1 MQISIDTAN
10 SMSIAR
16 YLGGTGLALW
26 VFVMA
31 LMPDPGFMAP
41 WLWMALFWA
50 LQIGVGLTILQTILY
65 LMSRV
70 DSKGRMPL
78 WSLVA
83 MSGLCGSVVLAPI
96 YWLIGEG
103 LMQQFMGFAET
114 IDTDELRSVERTL
127 GWAALVEEWL
137 EISGPVIAGWA
148 LISWPRLQGLLP
160 PLVQKTNWSV
170 DEPLVALSQ
179 EPKVIEVSVRS
190 WREALPRELG
200 DDVIAVKSELQY
212 LRVWTNRGAALVLGS
227 LQEVEDEEGSAGM
240 RVHRSWWVHARHVRT
255 VRRRGEAAICELS
268 DGREVP
274 ISRRRKADAM
284 ARFGDRARYQ
294 EMPTASKSLPAH
306 DGQNNLRNPN

>member
-50 LQIGVGLTILQTILY
+50 LQIVVGLTILQTILY

-70 DSKGRMPL
+70 DSNGRMPL

-160 PLVQKTNWSV
+160 PLVQKTNRSV

-179 EPKVIEVSVRS
+179 ELKVIEVSVRS
-190 WREALPRELG
+190 WREALPKELG
-200 DDVIAVKSELQY
+200 DDVMAVKSELQY
-212 LRVWTNRGAALVLGS
+212 LRVWTTRGAALVLGS

-255 VRRRGEAAICELS
+255 VGRRGEAAICELS

-274 ISRRRKADAM
+274 ISRRRKADAI

-294 EMPTASKSLPAH
+294 EMPTASQSLPAR
-306 DGQNNLRNPN
+306 DGQNNRRNPT

>member
-137 EISGPVIAGWA
+137 DISGPVIAGWA

-190 WREALPRELG
+190 WREALPKELG
-200 DDVIAVKSELQY
+200 DDVMAVKSELQY

-240 RVHRSWWVHARHVRT
+240 RIHRSWWVHARHVRT

>member
-137 EISGPVIAGWA
+137 DISGPVIAGWA

-190 WREALPRELG
+190 WREALPKELG
-200 DDVIAVKSELQY
+200 DDVMAVKSELQY
-212 LRVWTNRGAALVLGS
+212 LRVWTTRGAALVLGS

-294 EMPTASKSLPAH
+294 EMPTASKSLPAR

>member
-70 DSKGRMPL
+70 ESKGRMPL

-137 EISGPVIAGWA
+137 DISGPVIAGWA

-240 RVHRSWWVHARHVRT
+240 RIHRSWWVHARHVRA

-274 ISRRRKADAM
+274 ISRRRKADAIE
-284 ARFGDRARYQ
+284 RFGDRARYQ
-294 EMPTASKSLPAH
+294 EMPTASKSLPAR
-306 DGQNNLRNPN
+306 DGQNNRRNPN

>member
-16 YLGGTGLALW
+16 HLGGTGLALW

-160 PLVQKTNWSV
+160 PLVQKTNRSV
-170 DEPLVALSQ
+170 DEPLAALSQ
-179 EPKVIEVSVRS
+179 DPKVIEVSVRS
-190 WREALPRELG
+190 WREALPKELG
-200 DDVIAVKSELQY
+200 DDVMAVKSELQY
-212 LRVWTNRGAALVLGS
+212 LRVWTTRGAALVLGS

-240 RVHRSWWVHARHVRT
+240 RVHRSWWIHARHVRT

-274 ISRRRKADAM
+274 ISRRRKADAV

-294 EMPTASKSLPAH
+294 EMPTASKSLPAR
-306 DGQNNLRNPN
+306 DGQNNRRNPN

>member
-137 EISGPVIAGWA
+137 DISGPVIAGWA

-240 RVHRSWWVHARHVRT
+240 RIHRSWWVHARHVRT

>member
-16 YLGGTGLALW
+16 HLGGTGLALW

-160 PLVQKTNWSV
+160 PLVQKTNRSV

-179 EPKVIEVSVRS
+179 ELKVIEVSVRS
-190 WREALPRELG
+190 WREALPKELG
-200 DDVIAVKSELQY
+200 DDVMAVKSELQY
-212 LRVWTNRGAALVLGS
+212 LRVWTTRGAALVLGS

-240 RVHRSWWVHARHVRT
+240 RVHRSWWIHARHVRT

-274 ISRRRKADAM
+274 ISRRRKADAV

-294 EMPTASKSLPAH
+294 EMPTASKSLPAR
-306 DGQNNLRNPN
+306 DGQNNRRNPN

>member
-16 YLGGTGLALW
+16 HLGGTGLALW

-70 DSKGRMPL
+70 DSNGRMPL

-114 IDTDELRSVERTL
+114 IDTDELRSLERTL

-160 PLVQKTNWSV
+160 PLVQKTNRSV
-170 DEPLVALSQ
+170 DEPLAALSQ
-179 EPKVIEVSVRS
+179 DPKVIEVSVRS
-190 WREALPRELG
+190 WREALPKELG
-200 DDVIAVKSELQY
+200 DDVMAVKSELQY
-212 LRVWTNRGAALVLGS
+212 LRVWTTRGAALVLGS

-240 RVHRSWWVHARHVRT
+240 RVHRSWWIHARHVRT

-274 ISRRRKADAM
+274 ISRRRKADAV

-294 EMPTASKSLPAH
+294 EMPTASKSLPAR
-306 DGQNNLRNPN
+306 DGQNNRRNPN

>member
-70 DSKGRMPL
+70 DLKGRMPL

-83 MSGLCGSVVLAPI
+83 ISGLCGSVVLAPI

-148 LISWPRLQGLLP
+148 LISWPRLKGLLP
-160 PLVQKTNWSV
+160 PLVQKTNRSV
-170 DEPLVALSQ
+170 DEPLVALSK
-179 EPKVIEVSVRS
+179 ELKVIEVSVRS
-190 WREALPRELG
+190 WREALPKELG
-200 DDVIAVKSELQY
+200 DDVMAVKSELQY
-212 LRVWTNRGAALVLGS
+212 LRVWTTRGAALVLGS

-255 VRRRGEAAICELS
+255 VGRRGEAAICELS

-274 ISRRRKADAM
+274 ISRRRKADAI

-294 EMPTASKSLPAH
+294 EMPTASQSLPAR
-306 DGQNNLRNPN
+306 DGQNNRRNPT

>member
-137 EISGPVIAGWA
+137 DISGPVIAGWA

-240 RVHRSWWVHARHVRT
+240 RIHRSWWVHARHVRT
-255 VRRRGEAAICELS
+255 VGRRGEAAICELS

>member
-16 YLGGTGLALW
+16 HLGGTGLALW

-50 LQIGVGLTILQTILY
+50 LQIVVGLTILQTILY

-160 PLVQKTNWSV
+160 PLVQKTNRSV
-170 DEPLVALSQ
+170 DEPLAALSQ
-179 EPKVIEVSVRS
+179 DPKVIEVSVRS
-190 WREALPRELG
+190 WREALPKELG
-200 DDVIAVKSELQY
+200 DDVMAVKSELQY
-212 LRVWTNRGAALVLGS
+212 LRVWTTRGAALVLGS

-240 RVHRSWWVHARHVRT
+240 RVHRSWWIHARHVRT

-274 ISRRRKADAM
+274 ISRRRKADAV

-294 EMPTASKSLPAH
+294 EMPTASKSLPAR
-306 DGQNNLRNPN
+306 DGQNNRRNPT

>member
-26 VFVMA
+26 AFVMA

-50 LQIGVGLTILQTILY
+50 LQIVVGLTILQTILY

-160 PLVQKTNWSV
+160 PLVQKTNRSV

-190 WREALPRELG
+190 WREALPKELG
-200 DDVIAVKSELQY
+200 DDVMAVKSELQY
-212 LRVWTNRGAALVLGS
+212 LRVWTTRGAALVLGS

-255 VRRRGEAAICELS
+255 VVRRGEAAICELS

-274 ISRRRKADAM
+274 ISRRRKADAV

-294 EMPTASKSLPAH
+294 EMPTASKSLPARE
-306 DGQNNLRNPN
+306 GQNNLRNPN

>member
-70 DSKGRMPL
+70 DLKGRMPL

-83 MSGLCGSVVLAPI
+83 ISGLCGSVVLAPI

-160 PLVQKTNWSV
+160 PLVQKTNRSV
-170 DEPLVALSQ
+170 DETLAALSQ

-190 WREALPRELG
+190 WREALPKQLG

-212 LRVWTNRGAALVLGS
+212 LRVWTTRGAALVLGS

-274 ISRRRKADAM
+274 ISRRRKADAV

-294 EMPTASKSLPAH
+294 EMPTASKSLPARE
-306 DGQNNLRNPN
+306 GQNNRRNPT

>member
-70 DSKGRMPL
+70 DSRGRMPL

-137 EISGPVIAGWA
+137 DISGPVIAGWA

-240 RVHRSWWVHARHVRT
+240 RIHRSWWVHARHVRT

-294 EMPTASKSLPAH
+294 EMPTASKSLQARE
-306 DGQNNLRNPN
+306 GQNNRRNPT

>member
-26 VFVMA
+26 TFVMA
-31 LMPDPGFMAP
+31 LIPDPGFMAP

-160 PLVQKTNWSV
+160 PLVQKTNRSV
-170 DEPLVALSQ
+170 DEPLAALSQ
-179 EPKVIEVSVRS
+179 EPKVIEESVRS
-190 WREALPRELG
+190 WREALPKELG
-200 DDVIAVKSELQY
+200 DDVMAVKSELQY
-212 LRVWTNRGAALVLGS
+212 LRVWTTRGAALVLGS

-255 VRRRGEAAICELS
+255 VGRRGEAAICELS

-274 ISRRRKADAM
+274 ISRRRKADAI

-294 EMPTASKSLPAH
+294 EMPTASQSLPAR
-306 DGQNNLRNPN
+306 DGQNNRRNPT

>member
-190 WREALPRELG
+190 WREALPKELG
-200 DDVIAVKSELQY
+200 DDVMAVKSELQY
-212 LRVWTNRGAALVLGS
+212 LRVWTTRGAALVLGS

-255 VRRRGEAAICELS
+255 VGRRGEAAICELS

-274 ISRRRKADAM
+274 ISRRRKADAI

-294 EMPTASKSLPAH
+294 EMPTASQSLPAR
-306 DGQNNLRNPN
+306 DGQNNRRNPT

>member
-1 MQISIDTAN
+1 MQTSIDTAN

-65 LMSRV
+65 LMSRI

-114 IDTDELRSVERTL
+114 IDTDELRSVEQTL
-127 GWAALVEEWL
+127 SWSALLEEWL

-160 PLVQKTNWSV
+160 PLVQKTNRSV
-170 DEPLVALSQ
+170 DEPLAALSQ

-190 WREALPRELG
+190 WREALPKELG
-200 DDVIAVKSELQY
+200 DDVMAVKSELQY
-212 LRVWTNRGAALVLGS
+212 LRVWTTRGAALVLGS

-255 VRRRGEAAICELS
+255 VGRRGEAAICELS

-274 ISRRRKADAM
+274 ISRRRKADAI

-294 EMPTASKSLPAH
+294 EMPTASQSLPAR
-306 DGQNNLRNPN
+306 DGQNNRRNPT

>member
-26 VFVMA
+26 AFVMA

-127 GWAALVEEWL
+127 GWSALVEEWL

-190 WREALPRELG
+190 WREALPKELG

-212 LRVWTNRGAALVLGS
+212 LRVWTTRGAALVLGS

-240 RVHRSWWVHARHVRT
+240 RLHRSWWVHARHVRT
-255 VRRRGEAAICELS
+255 VGRRGEAAICELS

-294 EMPTASKSLPAH
+294 EMPTASKSLPARE
-306 DGQNNLRNPN
+306 GQNNLRNPN

>member
-26 VFVMA
+26 AFVMA

-50 LQIGVGLTILQTILY
+50 LQIVVGLTILQTILY

-160 PLVQKTNWSV
+160 PLVQKTNRSV

-179 EPKVIEVSVRS
+179 ELKVIEVSVRS
-190 WREALPRELG
+190 WRKALPKELG
-200 DDVIAVKSELQY
+200 DDVMAVKSELQY
-212 LRVWTNRGAALVLGS
+212 LRVWTTRGAALVLGS

-255 VRRRGEAAICELS
+255 VVRRGEAAICELS

-274 ISRRRKADAM
+274 ISRRRKADAV

-294 EMPTASKSLPAH
+294 EMPTASKSLQARE
-306 DGQNNLRNPN
+306 GQNNRRNPT

>member
-160 PLVQKTNWSV
+160 PLVQKTNRSV
-170 DEPLVALSQ
+170 DEPLAALSQ
-179 EPKVIEVSVRS
+179 DPKVIEVSVRS
-190 WREALPRELG
+190 WREALPKELG
-200 DDVIAVKSELQY
+200 DDVMAVKSELQY
-212 LRVWTNRGAALVLGS
+212 LRVWTTRGAALVLGS

-240 RVHRSWWVHARHVRT
+240 RIHRSWWVHARHVRT

-274 ISRRRKADAM
+274 ISRRRKADAV

-294 EMPTASKSLPAH
+294 EMPTASKSLPAR

>member
-70 DSKGRMPL
+70 ESKGRMPL

-96 YWLIGEG
+96 YCLIGEG

-137 EISGPVIAGWA
+137 DISGPVIAGWA

-190 WREALPRELG
+190 WREALPKELG
-200 DDVIAVKSELQY
+200 DDVMAVKSELQY
-212 LRVWTNRGAALVLGS
+212 LRVWTTRGAALVLGS

-240 RVHRSWWVHARHVRT
+240 RLHRSWWVHARHVRT
-255 VRRRGEAAICELS
+255 VGRRGEAAICELS

-294 EMPTASKSLPAH
+294 EMPTASQSLPAR
-306 DGQNNLRNPN
+306 DGQNNRRNPT

>member
-114 IDTDELRSVERTL
+114 IDTDELRSLERTL

-160 PLVQKTNWSV
+160 PLVQKTNRSV
-170 DEPLVALSQ
+170 DEPLAALSQ

-190 WREALPRELG
+190 WREALPKELG
-200 DDVIAVKSELQY
+200 DDVMAVKSELQY
-212 LRVWTNRGAALVLGS
+212 LRVWTTRGAALVLGS

>member
-16 YLGGTGLALW
+16 HLGGTGLALW

-114 IDTDELRSVERTL
+114 IDTDELRSLERTL

-160 PLVQKTNWSV
+160 PLVQKTNRSV

-179 EPKVIEVSVRS
+179 ELKVIEVSVRS
-190 WREALPRELG
+190 WREALPKELG
-200 DDVIAVKSELQY
+200 DDVMAVKSELQY
-212 LRVWTNRGAALVLGS
+212 LRVWTTRGAALVLGS

-240 RVHRSWWVHARHVRT
+240 RVHRSWWIHARHVRT

-274 ISRRRKADAM
+274 ISRRRKANAV

-294 EMPTASKSLPAH
+294 EMPTASKSLPAR
-306 DGQNNLRNPN
+306 DGQNNRRNPN

>member
-1 MQISIDTAN
+1 MQTSIDTAN

-26 VFVMA
+26 AFVMA

-83 MSGLCGSVVLAPI
+83 MSGLCGSAVLAPI

-114 IDTDELRSVERTL
+114 IDTDELRSVEQTL
-127 GWAALVEEWL
+127 SWSALLEEWL
-137 EISGPVIAGWA
+137 EISGPVIAGWV

-190 WREALPRELG
+190 WREALPKELG

-212 LRVWTNRGAALVLGS
+212 LRVWTTRGAALVLGS

-255 VRRRGEAAICELS
+255 VGRRGEAAICELS

-274 ISRRRKADAM
+274 ISRRRKADAI

-294 EMPTASKSLPAH
+294 EMPTASQSLPAR
-306 DGQNNLRNPN
+306 DGQNNRRNPT

>member
-26 VFVMA
+26 AFVMA

-50 LQIGVGLTILQTILY
+50 LQIVVGLTILQTILY

-160 PLVQKTNWSV
+160 PLVQKTNRSV

-200 DDVIAVKSELQY
+200 DDVMAVKSELQY
-212 LRVWTNRGAALVLGS
+212 LRVWTTRGAALVLGS

-255 VRRRGEAAICELS
+255 VGRRGEAAICELS

-274 ISRRRKADAM
+274 ISRRRKADAV

-294 EMPTASKSLPAH
+294 EMPTASQSLPARE
-306 DGQNNLRNPN
+306 GQNNRRNPN

>member
-26 VFVMA
+26 AFVMA

-50 LQIGVGLTILQTILY
+50 LQIVVGLTILQTILY

-160 PLVQKTNWSV
+160 PLVQKTNRSV

-179 EPKVIEVSVRS
+179 ELKVIEVSVRS
-190 WREALPRELG
+190 WREALPKELG
-200 DDVIAVKSELQY
+200 DDVMAVKSELQY
-212 LRVWTNRGAALVLGS
+212 LRVWTTRGAALVLGS

-255 VRRRGEAAICELS
+255 VVRRGEAAICELS

-294 EMPTASKSLPAH
+294 EMPTASKSLPARE
-306 DGQNNLRNPN
+306 GQNNLRNPN

>member
-16 YLGGTGLALW
+16 HLGGTGLALW

-114 IDTDELRSVERTL
+114 IDTDELRSLERTL

-160 PLVQKTNWSV
+160 PLVQKTNRSV

-179 EPKVIEVSVRS
+179 ELKVIEVSVRS
-190 WREALPRELG
+190 WREALPKELG
-200 DDVIAVKSELQY
+200 DDVMAVKSELQY
-212 LRVWTNRGAALVLGS
+212 LRVWTTRGAALVLGS

-240 RVHRSWWVHARHVRT
+240 RVHRSWWIHARHVRT

-274 ISRRRKADAM
+274 ISRRRKADAV

-294 EMPTASKSLPAH
+294 EMPTASKSLPAR
-306 DGQNNLRNPN
+306 DGQNNRRNPN

>member
-137 EISGPVIAGWA
+137 DISGPVIAGWA

-190 WREALPRELG
+190 WREALPKELG

-212 LRVWTNRGAALVLGS
+212 LRVWTTRGAALVLGS

-255 VRRRGEAAICELS
+255 VGRRGEAAICELS

-294 EMPTASKSLPAH
+294 EMPTASKSLPAR
-306 DGQNNLRNPN
+306 DGQNNRRNPT

>member
-16 YLGGTGLALW
+16 HLGGTGLALW

-50 LQIGVGLTILQTILY
+50 LQIVVGLTILQTILY

-160 PLVQKTNWSV
+160 PLVQKTNRSV
-170 DEPLVALSQ
+170 DEPLAALSQ
-179 EPKVIEVSVRS
+179 DPKVIEVSVRS
-190 WREALPRELG
+190 WREALPKELG
-200 DDVIAVKSELQY
+200 DDVMAVKSELQY
-212 LRVWTNRGAALVLGS
+212 LRVWTTRGAALVLGS

-255 VRRRGEAAICELS
+255 VGRRGEAAICELS

-274 ISRRRKADAM
+274 ISRRRKADAV

-294 EMPTASKSLPAH
+294 EMPTASKSLPAR
-306 DGQNNLRNPN
+306 DGQNNRRNPT

>member
-26 VFVMA
+26 AFVMA

-160 PLVQKTNWSV
+160 PLVQKTNRSV
-170 DEPLVALSQ
+170 DEPLAALSQ
-179 EPKVIEVSVRS
+179 DPKVIEVSVRS
-190 WREALPRELG
+190 WREALPKELG
-200 DDVIAVKSELQY
+200 DDVMAVKSELQY
-212 LRVWTNRGAALVLGS
+212 LRVWTTRGAALVLGS

-255 VRRRGEAAICELS
+255 VGRRGEAAICELS

-274 ISRRRKADAM
+274 ISRRRKADAI

-294 EMPTASKSLPAH
+294 EMPTASQSLPAR
-306 DGQNNLRNPN
+306 DGQNNRRNPT

>member
-31 LMPDPGFMAP
+31 LMPEPGFMAP

-137 EISGPVIAGWA
+137 DISGPVIAGWA

-190 WREALPRELG
+190 WREALPKELG

>member
-26 VFVMA
+26 AFVMA

-50 LQIGVGLTILQTILY
+50 LQIVVGLTILQTILY

-114 IDTDELRSVERTL
+114 IDTDELRSLERTL

-160 PLVQKTNWSV
+160 PLVQKTNRSV

-179 EPKVIEVSVRS
+179 ELKVIEVSVRS
-190 WREALPRELG
+190 WREALPKELG
-200 DDVIAVKSELQY
+200 DDVMAVKSELQY
-212 LRVWTNRGAALVLGS
+212 LRVWTTRGAALVLGS

-240 RVHRSWWVHARHVRT
+240 RVHRSWWIHARHVRT

-274 ISRRRKADAM
+274 ISRRRKADAV

-294 EMPTASKSLPAH
+294 EMPTASKSLPAR
-306 DGQNNLRNPN
+306 DGQNNRRNPT

>member
-65 LMSRV
+65 LTSRV

-190 WREALPRELG
+190 WREALPKELG
-200 DDVIAVKSELQY
+200 DDVMAVKSELQY
-212 LRVWTNRGAALVLGS
+212 LRVWTTRGAALVLGS

-240 RVHRSWWVHARHVRT
+240 RIHRSWWVHARHVRA

-294 EMPTASKSLPAH
+294 EMPTASKSLPAR

>member
-26 VFVMA
+26 AFVMA

-114 IDTDELRSVERTL
+114 IDTDELRSLERTL

-170 DEPLVALSQ
+170 DEPLAALSQ
-179 EPKVIEVSVRS
+179 DPKVIEVSVRS
-190 WREALPRELG
+190 WREALPKELG

-212 LRVWTNRGAALVLGS
+212 LRVWTTRGAALVLGS

-255 VRRRGEAAICELS
+255 VGRRGEAAICELS

-274 ISRRRKADAM
+274 ISRRRKADAI

-294 EMPTASKSLPAH
+294 EMPTASQSLPAR
-306 DGQNNLRNPN
+306 DGQNNRRNPT

>member
-160 PLVQKTNWSV
+160 PLVQKTNRSV
-170 DEPLVALSQ
+170 DEPLAALSQ
-179 EPKVIEVSVRS
+179 DPKVIEVSVRS
-190 WREALPRELG
+190 WREALPKELG
-200 DDVIAVKSELQY
+200 DDVMAVKSELQY
-212 LRVWTNRGAALVLGS
+212 LRVWTTRGAALVLGS
-227 LQEVEDEEGSAGM
+227 LQEVEDEEGSAGI

-274 ISRRRKADAM
+274 ISRRRKADAV

>member
-26 VFVMA
+26 AFVMA
-31 LMPDPGFMAP
+31 LLPDPGFMAP

-50 LQIGVGLTILQTILY
+50 LQIVVGLTILQTILY

-78 WSLVA
+78 WSLVV

-148 LISWPRLQGLLP
+148 LISWPRLKGLLP
-160 PLVQKTNWSV
+160 PLVQKTNRSV
-170 DEPLVALSQ
+170 DEPLVALSK
-179 EPKVIEVSVRS
+179 ELKVIEVSVRS
-190 WREALPRELG
+190 WREALPKELG
-200 DDVIAVKSELQY
+200 DDVTAVKSELQY
-212 LRVWTNRGAALVLGS
+212 LRVWTTRGAALVLGS

-255 VRRRGEAAICELS
+255 VGRRGEAAICELS

-274 ISRRRKADAM
+274 ISRRRKADAI

-294 EMPTASKSLPAH
+294 EMPTASQSLPAR
-306 DGQNNLRNPN
+306 DGQNNRRNPT

>member
-26 VFVMA
+26 AFVMA

-50 LQIGVGLTILQTILY
+50 LQIVVGLTILQTILY

-160 PLVQKTNWSV
+160 PLVQKTNRSV

-179 EPKVIEVSVRS
+179 ELKVIEVSVRS
-190 WREALPRELG
+190 WREALPKELG
-200 DDVIAVKSELQY
+200 DDVMAVKSELQY
-212 LRVWTNRGAALVLGS
+212 LRVWTTRGTALVLGS

-255 VRRRGEAAICELS
+255 VVRRGEAAICELS

-274 ISRRRKADAM
+274 ISRRRKADAV

-294 EMPTASKSLPAH
+294 EMPTASKSLQARE
-306 DGQNNLRNPN
+306 GQNNRRNPT

>member
-83 MSGLCGSVVLAPI
+83 MSGLFGSVVLAPI

-160 PLVQKTNWSV
+160 PLVQKTNRSV
-170 DEPLVALSQ
+170 DEPLAALSQ
-179 EPKVIEVSVRS
+179 EPKVIEESVRS
-190 WREALPRELG
+190 WREALPKELG
-200 DDVIAVKSELQY
+200 DDVMAVKSELQY
-212 LRVWTNRGAALVLGS
+212 LRVWTTRGAALVLGS

-240 RVHRSWWVHARHVRT
+240 RLHRSWWVHARHVRT
-255 VRRRGEAAICELS
+255 VGRRGEAAICELS

-274 ISRRRKADAM
+274 ISRRRKADAIE
-284 ARFGDRARYQ
+284 RFGDRARYQ
-294 EMPTASKSLPAH
+294 EMPTASQSLPAR
-306 DGQNNLRNPN
+306 DGQNNRRNPT

>member
-1 MQISIDTAN
+1 
-10 SMSIAR
+10 MSIAR

-26 VFVMA
+26 AFVMA

-160 PLVQKTNWSV
+160 PLVQKTNRSV

-179 EPKVIEVSVRS
+179 ELKVIEVSVRS
-190 WREALPRELG
+190 WREALPKELG
-200 DDVIAVKSELQY
+200 DDVMAVKSELQY
-212 LRVWTNRGAALVLGS
+212 LRVWTTRGAALVLGS

-255 VRRRGEAAICELS
+255 VGRRGEAAICELS

-274 ISRRRKADAM
+274 ISRRRKADAI

-294 EMPTASKSLPAH
+294 EMPTASQSLPAR
-306 DGQNNLRNPN
+306 DGQNNRRNPT

>member
-160 PLVQKTNWSV
+160 PLVQKTNRSV
-170 DEPLVALSQ
+170 DEPLAALSQ
-179 EPKVIEVSVRS
+179 DPKVIEVSVRS
-190 WREALPRELG
+190 WREALPKELG
-200 DDVIAVKSELQY
+200 DDVMAVKSELQY
-212 LRVWTNRGAALVLGS
+212 LRVWTTRGAALVLGS

-294 EMPTASKSLPAH
+294 EMPTASKSLPAR
-306 DGQNNLRNPN
+306 DGQNNRRNPN